1 MSSPTEML
9 ADLTDALWQ
18 WLPEQRWFAGKDRPV
33 LGVTVVRTTTLR
45 GHNGGGDDPELLHA
59 VIAVDQGGAEPDH
72 YQLLLGL
79 RRELPEHLGHA
90 WVATGDSRAVY
101 DATHDPGLTAR
112 LLELIAHNS
121 EIDGLRF
128 VTEPGAEV
136 DAVHRSRPV
145 GVEQSHTSLI
155 YGHAY
160 ILKLFRR
167 LMTGPSPDLEL
178 HRALDAV
185 GCPHI
190 AAPLGAIEGRLDGA
204 SVTLGM
210 LNEYLPNTADG
221 WAMATASIRDL
232 LAETESSA
240 AGAHPE
246 DVGGD
251 FASEAH
257 RLGNAVATVHRDL
270 ARALGR
276 TEAGSGELPRVA
288 AGMHRRL
295 DAVLASVPSLA
306 EHETALR
313 AAFDQV
319 AALSG
324 PVTVQRAHGDL
335 HLGQVLRAVTGWVLI
350 DFEGEPAAPLAERIE
365 PVSPLRD
372 VAGMLRSFDYAAHH
386 MLIGETE
393 PGPHSDAAREWAGR
407 NQQAFCDGYAEG
419 GEDPRSQ
426 PALLRAFELD
436 KAVYEVGYEYANR
449 PAWLPIP
456 LAAIAR
462 IAGHHDL

>member
-1 MSSPTEML
+1 MTSPAEVVAGL
-9 ADLTDALWQ
+9 SDALCQ

-33 LGVTVVRTTTLR
+33 LDVTAVRTASL
-45 GHNGGGDDPELLHA
+45 GGEDPELLHA
-59 VIAVDQGGAEPDH
+59 VVAVDQGGAEPDH

-90 WVATGDSRAVY
+90 WVAAGDSRAVY
-101 DATHDPGLTAR
+101 DATHDPDLTER
-112 LLELIAHNS
+112 LLELIANDA

-145 GVEQSHTSLI
+145 GAEQSHTSLV

-167 LMTGPSPDLEL
+167 LVTGPSPDLEL
-178 HRALDAV
+178 HRALDGV

-190 AAPLGAIEGRLDGA
+190 AAPLGAIEGRLDD
-204 SVTLGM
+204 SSITLGM

-221 WAMATASIRDL
+221 WAMATASVRDL
-232 LAETESSA
+232 LAETESTA

-246 DVGGD
+246 EVGGD

-257 RLGNAVATVHRDL
+257 RLGSAVASVHEHL

-276 TEAGSGELPRVA
+276 TEADSDELNRWA

-313 AAFDQV
+313 AAFDEV
-319 AALSG
+319 AALPG
-324 PVTVQRAHGDL
+324 PVPVQRAHGDL
-335 HLGQVLRAVTGWVLI
+335 HLGQVLRTVTGWVLI
-350 DFEGEPAAPLAERIE
+350 DFEGEPAAPLAERVA

-372 VAGMLRSFDYAAHH
+372 VAGLLRSFDYAAHH
-386 MLIGETE
+386 MLVGETDA
-393 PGPHSDAAREWAGR
+393 GPHFDAALEWACR

-419 GEDPRSQ
+419 GEDPRAQ

-436 KAVYEVGYEYANR
+436 KAVYEVAYEHANR

-456 LAAIAR
+456 LTSIAR
-462 IAGHHDL
+462 IAGRA

>member
-1 MSSPTEML
+1 MSGPTDVV
-9 ADLTDALWQ
+9 ADLTDALRQ

-33 LGVTVVRTTTLR
+33 LGVTVVRTATLR
-45 GHNGGGDDPELLHA
+45 GQNSGGDDPELLHA
-59 VIAVDQGGAEPDH
+59 IVAVDQGGTEPDH

-79 RRELPEHLGHA
+79 RRELPENLGHA
-90 WVATGDSRAVY
+90 WVAAGDSRAIY
-101 DATHDPGLTAR
+101 DATHDPDLTAR

-128 VTEPGAEV
+128 VPEPDAEI

-167 LMTGPSPDLEL
+167 LITGPSPDLEL
-178 HRALDAV
+178 HRALAGV

-190 AAPLGAIEGRLDGA
+190 AAPLGAIEGRRDGA
-204 SVTLGM
+204 VVTLGM

-221 WAMATASIRDL
+221 WSMATASIRDL
-232 LAETESSA
+232 LAEAESSA
-240 AGAHPE
+240 ADVRPE

-257 RLGNAVATVHRDL
+257 RLGNAVATVHGDL

-276 TEAGSGELPRVA
+276 TEADSGELGRLT

-295 DAVLASVPSLA
+295 DAVLASVPSLG
-306 EHETALR
+306 EHEVALR
-313 AAFDQV
+313 SAFDEV
-319 AALSG
+319 AALPR
-324 PVTVQRAHGDL
+324 PVPVQRAHGDL

-350 DFEGEPAAPLAERIE
+350 DFEGEPAAPLAERVA

-386 MLIGETE
+386 MLVGETD
-393 PGPHSDAAREWAGR
+393 PGRHSDAALEWAGR
-407 NQQAFCDGYAEG
+407 NQQAFCDGYTQG
-419 GEDPRSQ
+419 GGDPRAQ

-436 KAVYEVGYEYANR
+436 KAVYEVAYEHANR
-449 PAWLPIP
+449 PTWLPIP

-462 IAGHHDL
+462 ITS

>member
-1 MSSPTEML
+1 MSSPAEIVAGL
-9 ADLTDALWQ
+9 SDALRQ

-33 LGVTVVRTTTLR
+33 LGLTAVRTATL
-45 GHNGGGDDPELLHA
+45 GGDDPELVHT
-59 VIAVDQGGAEPDH
+59 VVAVDQGDPEPDH

-90 WVATGDSRAVY
+90 WVAAGDARAVY
-101 DATHDPGLTAR
+101 DATHDPDLTER
-112 LLELIAHNS
+112 LLELIAHDS

-128 VTEPGAEV
+128 VTEPGVEV
-136 DAVHRSRPV
+136 DAVHRSRPI
-145 GVEQSHTSLI
+145 GAEQSHTSLV

-167 LMTGPSPDLEL
+167 LVTGPSPDLEL
-178 HRALDAV
+178 HRALASV

-190 AAPLGAIEGRLDGA
+190 ATPLGAIEGRLDGA
-204 SVTLGM
+204 TVTLGM

-232 LAETESSA
+232 LAETGSTA
-240 AGAHPE
+240 AGAQPE
-246 DVGGD
+246 EVGGD

-257 RLGNAVATVHRDL
+257 RLGTAVASVHDHL
-270 ARALGR
+270 GRALGR
-276 TEAGSGELPRVA
+276 NDVGSDELPRLA

-306 EHETALR
+306 ENEAALR
-313 AAFDQV
+313 AAFDEV
-319 AALSG
+319 AALPG
-324 PVTVQRAHGDL
+324 PVTVQRVHGDL
-335 HLGQVLRAVTGWVLI
+335 HLGQVLRTVTGWVVI
-350 DFEGEPAAPLAERIE
+350 DFEGEPAAPPAERVA

-386 MLIGETE
+386 MLVGETDT
-393 PGPHSDAAREWAGR
+393 GHYSDAALAWAGR

-419 GEDPRSQ
+419 GEDPRAQ

-436 KAVYEVGYEYANR
+436 KAVYEVAYEHANR
-449 PAWLPIP
+449 PSWIPIP
-456 LAAIAR
+456 LAFIAR
-462 IAGHHDL
+462 ITGHT